1 MLRFFF
7 SPSLS
12 TKREEEAKM
21 IPIQSVGLSKWCKYL
36 FRSWVKPDTCI
47 DYNHQQDLNQ
57 NIEILAYARPKTFPS
72 LSTDSQPIRPNLRP
86 NCITMA
92 NLISHC
98 EAACFSR
105 SNQSLRHKFPSACLC
120 HYCQPNI
127 RVAKSNFLML
137 SKTLEPNL
145 TPRKAHDNFT
155 PKVDKPSISVI
166 FRNSA

>member
-12 TKREEEAKM
+12 IKIEEKAKF

-36 FRSWVKPDTCI
+36 FRSWVKPDTRI
-47 DYNHQQDLNQ
+47 DYNYQQDLNQ
-57 NIEILAYARPKTFPS
+57 NIGILACARPKTFPS

-98 EAACFSR
+98 EAACFFQSD
-105 SNQSLRHKFPSACLC
+105 QSLRYKFPSACLC

-127 RVAKSNFLML
+127 RVAKCHLFTR
-137 SKTLEPNL
+137 SKTLERNL
-145 TPRKAHDNFT
+145 TQEKRTNCDNFS
-155 PKVDKPSISVI
+155 P
-166 FRNSA
+166 